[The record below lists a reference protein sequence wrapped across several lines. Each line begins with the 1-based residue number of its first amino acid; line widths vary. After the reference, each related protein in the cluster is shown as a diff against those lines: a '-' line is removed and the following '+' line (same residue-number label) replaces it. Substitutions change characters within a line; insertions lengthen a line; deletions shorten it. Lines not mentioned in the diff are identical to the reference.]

1 MGQTRKG
8 GGHVTFKGRTVTI
21 IVAAT
26 VILSSTLTMM
36 VTDLPIFASSGQ
48 AAGKSLSA
56 QETAK
61 LNTVIDAIEGK
72 YYEDVDRTKLINGA
86 IEGMFDSLEDPYS
99 TYMLKEQA
107 ESFSVSVEGQFTGI
121 GAEVTL
127 EDGYVTVVSPIKGS
141 PAEEAGIRAK
151 DILLSVDGESLAGLT
166 LNDAVAKIRGPKGS
180 TVKIEVKRDGNENT
194 LIFNIVRN
202 KVDLETVHA
211 SMLDNQIGYIEIS
224 QFSSNTGD
232 RFLSEVSELEKQGMK
247 GLVIDVRNN
256 PGGVLDVVEKMSEE
270 FIPSGKALLQIEYK
284 DGSRAV
290 QKSKGSKQPKDYPI
304 AILTNKGSASASE
317 IMASALQESAG
328 AKIVGGHTYGK
339 GTVQTSFPAGEGGD
353 LIKIT
358 IAKWLTPNGNWIH
371 EKGIEPDVA
380 VEQPDYYNAVPLP
393 TDKVLKRDMND
404 DDVKNAQI
412 MLNGMGYKTDRKDG
426 YFSKQ
431 TEDAVKAFQQASQ
444 LSVTGQ
450 IDHQTAKKMEEKI
463 LEVMRD
469 QSNDLQLQA
478 AIQAVEQDIR

>member
-1 MGQTRKG
+1 M
-8 GGHVTFKGRTVTI
+8 TFKGRTVAI

-26 VILSSTLTMM
+26 VIVSSTLTMM
-36 VTDLPIFASSGQ
+36 VTDLPIFASGGQ
-48 AAGKSLSA
+48 ATTKPLSA

-61 LNTVIDAIEGK
+61 LNTVIGAIEGK
-72 YYEDVDRTKLINGA
+72 YYQDVDRTKLINGA
-86 IEGMFDSLEDPYS
+86 VEGMFNSLEDPYS

-121 GAEVTL
+121 GAGVTL
-127 EDGYVTVVSPIKGS
+127 EDGNVTVVSPIKGS

-151 DILLSVDGESLAGLT
+151 DILLSVDGESLAGLSLT
-166 LNDAVAKIRGPKGS
+166 DAVAKIRGPKGS
-180 TVKIEVKRDGNENT
+180 TVKIEVKRAGNDKT
-194 LIFNIVRN
+194 LVFNIVRN
-202 KVDLETVHA
+202 KVDLETVHS
-211 SMLDNQIGYIEIS
+211 SMLEDQVGYIEIS
-224 QFSSNTGD
+224 QFSANTGE
-232 RFLSEVSELEKQGMK
+232 RFLSALADLEKQGMK

-270 FIPSGKALLQIEYK
+270 FIPNGKSLLQIEYK
-284 DGSRAV
+284 DGTREV
-290 QKSKGSKQPKDYPI
+290 QKSNGSKQPKDYPI

-328 AKIVGGHTYGK
+328 AKIVGGHTFGK
-339 GTVQTSFPAGEGGD
+339 GTVQTSFTTGEDGN

-371 EKGIEPDVA
+371 QKGIEPDVA
-380 VEQPDYYNAVPLP
+380 VEQPDYFNAVPLP
-393 TDKVLKRDMND
+393 TDKVLKLDMND

-412 MLNGMGYKTDRKDG
+412 ILNGMGYKTDRKDG

-431 TEDAVKAFQQASQ
+431 TEEAVKAFQQASQ
-444 LSVTGQ
+444 LTVTGE
-450 IDHQTAKKMEEKI
+450 IDSKTAKKMEEKI

-469 QSNDLQLQA
+469 KANDLQLQA
-478 AIQAVEQDIR
+478 AIKTVQQDIR